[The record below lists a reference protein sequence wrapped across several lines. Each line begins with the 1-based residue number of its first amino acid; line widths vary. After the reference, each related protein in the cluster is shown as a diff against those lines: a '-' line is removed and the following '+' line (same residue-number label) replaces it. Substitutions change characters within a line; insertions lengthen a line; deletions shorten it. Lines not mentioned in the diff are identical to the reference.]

1 MTATIDIVGRVGIGV
16 AFAGIAIGGCM
27 PPPMNIG
34 YVDLDPGGL
43 GHADIQGQVGGGAE
57 MALPLGGG
65 GVAAHFEPFV
75 ARKWSIP
82 IGTGLGV
89 SGAEYAAAG
98 HFPLRVGFRH
108 RAIPKFLAWGMG
120 LGPSVVFDDDFAD
133 VSGVADLE
141 LVLGTSAHR
150 VGFSFGMRPA
160 FSFDANHM
168 TFYTLLE
175 PAVAIPVQRSSITI
189 ALLGGPWVTPTIEG
203 TPAGGFLGAA
213 IGVHRGF

>member
-1 MTATIDIVGRVGIGV
+1 MIEAVRRGDTAIAFVGL
-16 AFAGIAIGGCM
+16 ALGGCM

-43 GHADIQGQVGGGAE
+43 GQVDIQGQAGGGAE
-57 MALPLGGG
+57 VVAPLGGG

-82 IGTGLGV
+82 IGTGLGL
-89 SGAEYAAAG
+89 SGNGTGATG
-98 HFPLRVGFRH
+98 HFPLRVGVRH
-108 RAIPKFLAWGMG
+108 RAIPKYLAWGMG
-120 LGPSVVFDDDFAD
+120 IGPSVVFDDDFAG
-133 VSGVADLE
+133 VSGVADAE

-160 FSFDANHM
+160 FSFDAHNM

-175 PAVAIPVQRSSITI
+175 PAVAIPVRRSSVTL
-189 ALLGGPWVTPTIEG
+189 ALIGGPWVTPTTEG
-203 TPAGGFLGAA
+203 TPAGGFFGAA
-213 IGVHRGF
+213 LGLHRGF

>member
-1 MTATIDIVGRVGIGV
+1 MIEAVRRVGTAI
-16 AFAGIAIGGCM
+16 AFGGLALGGCM

-43 GHADIQGQVGGGAE
+43 GQVDIQGQAGGGAE
-57 MALPLGGG
+57 VTAPIGGG

-82 IGTGLGV
+82 IGTGLGL
-89 SGAEYAAAG
+89 SGDGTGATG

-108 RAIPKFLAWGMG
+108 RAIPKYLAWGMG
-120 LGPSVVFDDDFAD
+120 MGPSVIFTGGGAAVA
-133 VSGVADLE
+133 GVADVE

-150 VGFSFGMRPA
+150 VGFSLGMRPA
-160 FSFDANHM
+160 FSFDDNDM

-175 PAVAIPVQRSSITI
+175 PAVAIPVRRSSVTI
-189 ALLGGPWVTPTIEG
+189 ALVGGPWVTPTVDG
-203 TPAGGFLGAA
+203 APAGGFFGAA
-213 IGVHRGF
+213 LGLHRGF